1 MPSVFKYKGRDS
13 TGNIIVGDL
22 KANAIEDVITHL
34 KKHDITP
41 INIEPA
47 KKYSAGLK
55 KLFSSGDDFFDIE
68 PYHIMNFYRQ
78 LATLNNAGLPIIKSL
93 NKLSQSSSSR
103 RLSTILYTVA
113 NDVAAGMTLSNA
125 FKKHPNAFSP
135 LAINIVDIG
144 ENTGRLSESLIYLG
158 SYVEASIANKRRLSS
173 ATRYPMFVL
182 IAVSAAVVIMNIFVI
197 PKFSEMF
204 AKFHLDLPLST
215 RIIMGSSNF
224 MVNYKYFIL
233 LAAIFIFFGIKQVL
247 KIPSVHYFW
256 DKYKLYIPVFGDLQK
271 RIVLSQ
277 FTWTFSLIIRSGVP
291 IIKGIGLASNS
302 TENVY
307 FGEQLLKLRDAI
319 EHGENLSQAAVASG
333 LFTPITIQMIEV
345 GEESEKLDETL
356 SEVAKYYDAEID
368 YDLKRLNEL
377 IEPILLAVVGG
388 LILILA
394 LGIYFPLW
402 DLIKVAKI

>member
-277 FTWTFSLIIRSGVP
+277 FTWTFSLIIRSGIP

-302 TENVY
+302 TENIY

>member
-103 RLSTILYTVA
+103 RLSIILYTVA

-277 FTWTFSLIIRSGVP
+277 FTWTFSLIIRSGIP

>member
-277 FTWTFSLIIRSGVP
+277 FTWTFSLIIRSGIP

>member
-256 DKYKLYIPVFGDLQK
+256 DKYKLYIPVFGDFIFPCLK
-271 RIVLSQ
+271 IG
-277 FTWTFSLIIRSGVP
+277 ISG
-291 IIKGIGLASNS
+291 
-302 TENVY
+302 
-307 FGEQLLKLRDAI
+307 F
-319 EHGENLSQAAVASG
+319 
-333 LFTPITIQMIEV
+333 
-345 GEESEKLDETL
+345 
-356 SEVAKYYDAEID
+356 
-368 YDLKRLNEL
+368 
-377 IEPILLAVVGG
+377 
-388 LILILA
+388 
-394 LGIYFPLW
+394 
-402 DLIKVAKI
+402 

>member
-103 RLSTILYTVA
+103 RLSIILYTVA

-277 FTWTFSLIIRSGVP
+277 FTWTFSLIIRSGIP

-402 DLIKVAKI
+402 DLI

>member
-103 RLSTILYTVA
+103 RLSIILYTVA
-113 NDVAAGMTLSNA
+113 NDVAAGTTLSNA

-277 FTWTFSLIIRSGVP
+277 FTWTFSLIIRSGIP

>member
-34 KKHDITP
+34 KQHDITP

-103 RLSTILYTVA
+103 RLSIILYTVA
-113 NDVAAGMTLSNA
+113 NDVAAGTTLSNA

-277 FTWTFSLIIRSGVP
+277 FTWTFSLIIRSGIP